1 MHPVYQLYF
10 AIGIYHALARIGV
23 TNVQNKI
30 CDIIT
35 WSEPPFRA
43 LSNDVGVWGAYPSRN
58 GRKTGVTAS
67 KLPEPTQTPPIGA
80 MQMQQIMHQTRMHAH
95 AAEIQS
101 PAMRG
106 QPAAIRHAC
115 TCVGHYKF
123 IPCLGRL
130 SIVPQ
135 IS

>member
-1 MHPVYQLYF
+1 MGSILLMNVQRPTTRSRK
-10 AIGIYHALARIGV
+10 GPSTYHALPRIGV
-23 TNVQNKI
+23 TKGQHKI
-30 CDIIT
+30 CDSIT

-67 KLPEPTQTPPIGA
+67 KLPEPTQTAPIGA

-106 QPAAIRHAC
+106 QPAAIRTRMYMC
-115 TCVGHYKF
+115 GT
-123 IPCLGRL
+123 L
-130 SIVPQ
+130 
-135 IS
+135 